1 MHPSVHQYW
10 NLSNHLLIHR
20 LLVHSS
26 LQAFIHSFSIAHSF
40 IHSFVCS
47 VIDSLNYR
55 PFASWRHFTTRTRIL
70 QGFAFLC
77 KLGLLLFKPR
87 WDYQICETQIRYL
100 EESLTQVWVT
110 NPSLVRLLL
119 LTFLFYQIKPVEFP
133 PWRVRREPGGQLSEP
148 DPGHL

>member
-1 MHPSVHQYW
+1 MYPSIRSLPTICSFIVCSFTHPFKHSFTHFP
-10 NLSNHLLIHR
+10 LLI
-20 LLVHSS
+20 
-26 LQAFIHSFSIAHSF
+26 HSF

-47 VIDSLNYR
+47 VIDSLTNR
-55 PFASWRHFTTRTRIL
+55 PFASWRHFTTTTRIL
-70 QGFAFLC
+70 QGFAFLG

-87 WDYQICETQIRYL
+87 WDYQIYDTQIHYL

-133 PWRVRREPGGQLSEP
+133 PWRVRREPDGQLSEP